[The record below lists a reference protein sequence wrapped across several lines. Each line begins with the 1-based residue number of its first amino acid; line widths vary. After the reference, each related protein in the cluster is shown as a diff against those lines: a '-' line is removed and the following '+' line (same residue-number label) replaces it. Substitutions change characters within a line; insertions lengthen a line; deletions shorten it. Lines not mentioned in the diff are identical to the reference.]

1 MDKKYVYGVNF
12 KDNGKIYNF
21 KSSIRC
27 PINVTVI
34 TETEKGEQFG
44 KVVAYIDE
52 ENIKNI
58 DDLKEIKRISTKND
72 YEQYL
77 RNLKDAEKALR
88 ECREIVKE
96 LNLDMKII
104 NVTYTF
110 DRKQLIF
117 NFLAD
122 ERIDFR
128 ELAKKLAAIYRTRIE
143 LRQIGARDK
152 AREIGG
158 VGPCGQKLCCA
169 NFLSHIDSVSMNMA
183 KNQGLALNP
192 SKINGLCGRL
202 FCCLTYEDDEYLNCN
217 EGMPEI
223 GEYIETSSGRGQVI
237 GKNVLSRTCKLL
249 VNNEKIDINLNCIH
263 KRSLENERSS

>member
-1 MDKKYVYGVNF
+1 MNKYYVYGVNF
-12 KDNGKIYNF
+12 KDNGKVYNF
-21 KSSIRC
+21 KSTIKC

-34 TETEKGEQFG
+34 TNTEKGEQFG
-44 KVVAYIDE
+44 KVVTEIDNK
-52 ENIKNI
+52 NIKNI
-58 DDLKEIKRISTKND
+58 DELKDIIRISTKSD

-77 RNLKDAEKALR
+77 KNLKDAENALK

-96 LNLDMKII
+96 LDLDMKII
-104 NVTYTF
+104 NASFTF

-128 ELAKKLAAIYRTRIE
+128 ELAKKLASIHRTRIE

-158 VGPCGQKLCCA
+158 LGSCGQKICCA
-169 NFLSHIDSVSMNMA
+169 NFLNHIDSVSMNMA
-183 KNQGLALNP
+183 KNQSLALNP

-202 FCCLTYEDDEYLNCN
+202 LCCLTYEDGEYLKCS

-223 GEYIETSSGRGQVI
+223 GEHVETEKGKGQVI
-237 GKNVLSRTCKLL
+237 SKDILNRSYKVL
-249 VNNEKIDINLNCIH
+249 VNNEKIEV
-263 KRSLENERSS
+263 SLGECNGCSKWFIW

>member
-1 MDKKYVYGVNF
+1 MSNYYIYGVNF

-21 KSSIRC
+21 KSTFKC
-27 PINVTVI
+27 PLNVTVI

-44 KVVAYIDE
+44 RVVKEVPTD
-52 ENIKNI
+52 NIKNI
-58 DDLKEIKRISTKND
+58 DEYKDIIRISTKSD
-72 YEQYL
+72 YDQYL
-77 RNLKDAEKALR
+77 KNLKDASQALID
-88 ECREIVKE
+88 CRKIAKE
-96 LNLDMKII
+96 LALDMKVI
-104 NVTYTF
+104 NASFTF

-143 LRQIGARDK
+143 LRQVGARDK

-158 VGPCGQKLCCA
+158 IGACGYKLCCA

-183 KNQGLALNP
+183 KNQGIALNP

-202 FCCLTYEDDEYLNCN
+202 LCCLTYEDDNYINCN
-217 EGMPEI
+217 KDMPEVGSI
-223 GEYIETSSGRGQVI
+223 VEIPEGKGQVVSKDI
-237 GKNVLSRTCKLL
+237 LNRTYKVLI
-249 VNNEKIDINLNCIH
+249 NNEKI
-263 KRSLENERSS
+263 KVSLGECPHASTK